1 MKIKYLKTKLLISFV
16 VTSGFL
22 VNTSFSKENTENI
35 ASQIASMFS
44 SKGLSKETSSIK
56 VVSLRSGQTLY
67 ENNADKPLAPAS
79 NMKLIT
85 SAASLALLKP
95 EHKFKTSIY
104 SDSNVSGS
112 KINGNVYLKSF
123 GDPDLTSERLWKMVK
138 RFKNTGVKEI
148 TGNIIADDS
157 FFDQKQTGEGW
168 KVAEYGDAVY
178 SARISSLSINRNTVE
193 IWLRSGDKNG
203 SKGIVTLE
211 PENDFFQIE
220 NHTTTGGGYSDLII
234 SRTVLP
240 DGRNKVIVKGTVP
253 FNGHYEGNK
262 INLDN
267 PALYTGYVFK
277 KLLEKEGIDIIGKVK
292 RGVTPSGSIEMTSSN
307 SRTLSAIVY
316 DFNKHS
322 VNLIGEILLK
332 YLGATF
338 RGAPG
343 TSKKGAEVV
352 KKEFFEKMLK
362 TSSQGLNI
370 YDGSGLSPLN
380 RITASHFVKVLNYM
394 YKDFGYQSDYIAS
407 LPLSGADGT
416 LRKRTRKTTGERK
429 FKAKTGYID
438 GVSCLSGYT
447 VSKDGEPIAFSIMMN
462 GFSNMYSA
470 LSSQDNICTFLANT
484 NIRK

>member
-1 MKIKYLKTKLLISFV
+1 MKIKYIKTKILLSLF
-16 VTSGFL
+16 TSVFFAS
-22 VNTSFSKENTENI
+22 TSFSKENSENI
-35 ASQIASMFS
+35 SSQIATMFS
-44 SKGLSKETSSIK
+44 SNGLSKESSSIK
-56 VVSLRSGQTLY
+56 VVSLKSGQTLY

-104 SDSNVSGS
+104 ADSNVSGG
-112 KINGNVYLKSF
+112 KINGNVYLKSY

-178 SARISSLSINRNTVE
+178 SARISALSINRNTVE

-203 SKGIVTLE
+203 AKGVITLE

-220 NHTTTGGGYSDLII
+220 NHSTTGGGYSDLII

-240 DGRNKVIVKGTVP
+240 DGRNKVIVRGSVP
-253 FNGHYEGNK
+253 LNGHYEGNK

-277 KLLEKEGIDIIGKVK
+277 KLLEKEGIDVIGTVK
-292 RGVTPSGSIEMTSSN
+292 KGITPTGRIEMTSSN
-307 SRTLSAIVY
+307 SRTLSAILY

-322 VNLIGEILLK
+322 VNFIGEILLK

-343 TSKKGAEVV
+343 TSQKGADVI
-352 KKEFFEKMLK
+352 KKEFFEKTLK
-362 TSSQGLNI
+362 ANTKGLSI

-380 RITASHFVKVLNYM
+380 RITANHFIKVLSYM
-394 YKDFGYQSDYIAS
+394 YKDFGYQSDYLAS

-416 LRKRTRKTTGERK
+416 LRKRTRKTNGERK
-429 FKAKTGYID
+429 FKAKTGFID

-447 VSKDGEPIAFSIMMN
+447 VSKDGEPVAFSIMMN
-462 GFSNMYSA
+462 NFTNMYSA
-470 LSSQDNICTFLANT
+470 LVSQDSICTFLANT